1 MRGTEKLVLVVALLV
16 PLLVVAFGWPTFVN
30 WIAGPASQPTP
41 EVAGAAA
48 TSVATARA
56 VQPTARPTIGAPP
69 TLDTAATRQA
79 AAAAPTTAA
88 RPQAAA
94 APTTAAPTPA
104 PALPPNPAPAPPPAA
119 GPTAAP
125 PAAAA
130 APAAPAPAAPGPPA
144 PTAAPPNPAAAQAR
158 GAAPAG
164 DPRQTVSSFYDLVS
178 THQFDTAAQLWSPQ
192 MRSAFPPD
200 QNIYQRFSNTQ
211 AIRLQ
216 RADVVSQDQ
225 AQATVAVDL
234 VESDAQAGQHHF
246 VGTWHL
252 VRGPAGWMLDQPDLR
267 PAP

>member
-1 MRGTEKLVLVVALLV
+1 MRDTEKLVLVVALVV

-69 TLDTAATRQA
+69 TLDAAATRQA

-94 APTTAAPTPA
+94 APTTAAP
-104 PALPPNPAPAPPPAA
+104 PPAG

-125 PAAAA
+125 PAA
-130 APAAPAPAAPGPPA
+130 AAPGPPA

-164 DPRQTVSSFYDLVS
+164 DPRQIVSSFYDLVS

>member
-1 MRGTEKLVLVVALLV
+1 VAQAV
-16 PLLVVAFGWPTFVN
+16 TGA
-30 WIAGPASQPTP
+30 
-41 EVAGAAA
+41 AGA
-48 TSVATARA
+48 
-56 VQPTARPTIGAPP
+56 
-69 TLDTAATRQA
+69 
-79 AAAAPTTAA
+79 
-88 RPQAAA
+88 
-94 APTTAAPTPA
+94 
-104 PALPPNPAPAPPPAA
+104 
-119 GPTAAP
+119 
-125 PAAAA
+125 
-130 APAAPAPAAPGPPA
+130 
-144 PTAAPPNPAAAQAR
+144 
-158 GAAPAG
+158 

-200 QNIYQRFSNTQ
+200 QNISQRFSNTQ

-252 VRGPAGWMLDQPDLR
+252 VRGPGGWMLDQPDLR